1 MLVKHLDVK
10 SAYLYG
16 TLSEEIYMRQPPGL
30 VTKERAYQVCRLRKS
45 IYGLKQAARVWHQ
58 TITQILKE
66 LGFDQCGSDS
76 CLYRKRLASGGWIY
90 LLLYVDDILVT
101 CVQEEEITIIERALQ
116 KKIQITRLGEITCFL
131 GIRVRKDE
139 NGIYSLSQE
148 NFIRKLVKRYRKEGA
163 KGSKYPMDPSYFK
176 LSLNGTKLSDNEE
189 YHSLIDSLLYLAT
202 NSRPDIAACVGILSR
217 KISHPSD
224 VDWTESQRIIR
235 YLVHTMDYKLKLG
248 KAEEKFELVGY
259 SDADWAETAVTE
271 DLAAD
276 TCSSFTRSYHQL
288 VSRKQSCVATSTMEA
303 EYVALSEASHE
314 VVGCGVS

>member
-1 MLVKHLDVK
+1 MVQSSECKGRIPTNIV
-10 SAYLYG
+10 SAMYIDCCG
-16 TLSEEIYMRQPPGL
+16 
-30 VTKERAYQVCRLRKS
+30 
-45 IYGLKQAARVWHQ
+45 
-58 TITQILKE
+58 ITQ
-66 LGFDQCGSDS
+66 Q
-76 CLYRKRLASGGWIY
+76 
-90 LLLYVDDILVT
+90 
-101 CVQEEEITIIERALQ
+101 
-116 KKIQITRLGEITCFL
+116 
-131 GIRVRKDE
+131 
-139 NGIYSLSQE
+139 
-148 NFIRKLVKRYRKEGA
+148 EGA

-276 TCSSFTRSYHQL
+276 TCF
-288 VSRKQSCVATSTMEA
+288 V
-303 EYVALSEASHE
+303 
-314 VVGCGVS
+314 